1 MNLPKQRLQYGIIL
15 IQSKAINNGIT
26 RKGWNTKKSKF
37 SCLVSVVIIS
47 PVIVFF
53 LGYFGTHCRTPAI
66 VIIWLFMF
74 TSSNFYCTYL
84 VLWIIRIKR
93 CIFTLKCPFNFV
105 KLKYF
110 NQQFNNLYLEDVSRD
125 YTAMVNILKYSK
137 FLVTGW
143 GRAFQIK

>member
-1 MNLPKQRLQYGIIL
+1 MLKHHQEEQIFVSGTCCDNFSGDCVLSGIF
-15 IQSKAINNGIT
+15 
-26 RKGWNTKKSKF
+26 WNTLQNTCNK
-37 SCLVSVVIIS
+37 
-47 PVIVFF
+47 
-53 LGYFGTHCRTPAI
+53 I
-66 VIIWLFMF
+66 VIIRLFMF

-93 CIFTLKCPFNFV
+93 CIFTLKCLFNFV